1 MTVESLA
8 DQSVG
13 HLVVGYCH
21 GPNLAAEEIM
31 YGPAPL
37 HNALFY
43 ISVKKNGHF
52 WKLVK

>member
-8 DQSVG
+8 DQPVC
-13 HLVVGYCH
+13 HLVVGYCP

-37 HNALFY
+37 HDALFFHFRY
-43 ISVKKNGHF
+43 KMDIF
-52 WKLVK
+52 WKLIE